1 MGTVVAT
8 PLSSR
13 TVSCATLRA
22 RHLDGSPRVL
32 QLFGEAD
39 IATLAMLR
47 RELAH
52 LAATHQEDVVVDVAG
67 LTFCDVASAHLI
79 LTARRRVPVT
89 LSGATGSVKRVF
101 DLVSALQAQR
111 LSSYCSLSHLG

>member
-1 MGTVVAT
+1 MGSFAS

-13 TVSCATLRA
+13 TVSYATLRA

-39 IATLAMLR
+39 IATLGMLR

-52 LAATHQEDVVVDVAG
+52 LAATHQADVVVDVTG
-67 LTFCDVASAHLI
+67 LKFCDVASAHLI

-89 LSGATGSVKRVF
+89 IGGATGSVKRVL
-101 DLVSALQAQR
+101 DLVSALQEQR
-111 LSSYCSLSHLG
+111 LSSHSSLSRFG